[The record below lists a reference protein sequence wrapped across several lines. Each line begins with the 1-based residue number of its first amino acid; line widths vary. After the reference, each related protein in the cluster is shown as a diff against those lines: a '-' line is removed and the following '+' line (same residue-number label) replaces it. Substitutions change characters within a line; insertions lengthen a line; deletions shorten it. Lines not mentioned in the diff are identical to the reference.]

1 MQKSQVNMQLSDYD
15 FEIER
20 KLIQDR
26 SQQLTHAHER
36 MLNIKNI
43 VNETSNLTYEQGQ
56 KLDIIGEDI
65 FNSYKNV
72 VMAETELD
80 EANQLQKKSRRKYF
94 VFTLFLLIIVAV
106 VLFLIFGL

>member
-1 MQKSQVNMQLSDYD
+1 
-15 FEIER
+15 
-20 KLIQDR
+20 
-26 SQQLTHAHER
+26 
-36 MLNIKNI
+36 
-43 VNETSNLTYEQGQ
+43 
-56 KLDIIGEDI
+56 LDIIGEDI